1 MERLKLLHN
10 RLTKNL
16 TLLQKY
22 DTIIKD
28 QLHKRITKAFN
39 KDSEEG

>member
-1 MERLKLLHN
+1 MKRLKSLHN

-16 TLLQKY
+16 ALLQKY

-28 QLHKRITKAFN
+28 QLQKRITKAFDR
-39 KDSEEG
+39 DSEEG